1 MTDKDF
7 DKTIEHD
14 TPEMRAETAAPAPT
28 RANWGRRI
36 LIGGLAL
43 VAVGGAGAALAG
55 GGWGG
60 HGGFGGPRF
69 GMMGGPGMG
78 IERAFD
84 AIDATAE
91 QEKQIWAIIDGVR
104 GEVRPMMRDFRDARQ
119 QVVALL
125 SAPTVDA
132 AAVEKLRAE
141 RIAAIDEASKKMS
154 AAIVQAAG
162 VLTPEQRAKLAVR
175 FEEGGRW

>member
-1 MTDKDF
+1 MSDDDF
-7 DKTIEHD
+7 KPLADLNDLIHRLHRARAITECAHD
-14 TPEMRAETAAPAPT
+14 ALNSREPQTS
-28 RANWGRRI
+28 
-36 LIGGLAL
+36 LAL
-43 VAVGGAGAALAG
+43 EVVLDLLV
-55 GGWGG
+55 
-60 HGGFGGPRF
+60 
-69 GMMGGPGMG
+69 
-78 IERAFD
+78 D

-104 GEVRPMMRDFRDARQ
+104 GDVRPMMRDFRDARE